1 MLSSSSLIWLI
12 KTAPLSFA
20 VAYSCRLPFFR
31 RSPPFS
37 LDLLLFSLRLSPPS
51 SSVLTPFAAFAAS
64 VSPLPFY
71 SSSFSYLTLPFIFF
85 FSVCFW
91 CCVGFKSWLSHFRH
105 PYANVR
111 LECLLLIP
119 IRERR
124 VLKDFLLPFRHLL
137 LAFSMNFYVTVCMY
151 VYICIHNVD
160 SSSSSSTI
168 SFFVF
173 ICVFM
178 CAFFYNSV
186 SF

>member
-20 VAYSCRLPFFR
+20 VAYSCRPPFSRRSTPFPLNLLLFSLRLSPPSSSVLTPSAAFAVAYSCRLPFFR
-31 RSPPFS
+31 RSTPFS

-111 LECLLLIP
+111 IECLLLIP

-137 LAFSMNFYVTVCMY
+137 LAFSMNF
-151 VYICIHNVD
+151 
-160 SSSSSSTI
+160 
-168 SFFVF
+168 
-173 ICVFM
+173 
-178 CAFFYNSV
+178 
-186 SF
+186 